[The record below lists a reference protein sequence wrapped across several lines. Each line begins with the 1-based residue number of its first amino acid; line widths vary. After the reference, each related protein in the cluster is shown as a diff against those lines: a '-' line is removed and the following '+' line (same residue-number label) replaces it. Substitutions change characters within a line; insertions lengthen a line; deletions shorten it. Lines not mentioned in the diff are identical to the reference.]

1 MYKKSSINFIP
12 PVFFVRENGVH
23 FLHPLLK
30 NKSKPDNL
38 TTHACVH
45 YDTTQSPRDVTI
57 ILFYT
62 PENMHTKI
70 NNN

>member
-23 FLHPLLK
+23 FLNPLLK

-45 YDTTQSPRDVTI
+45 YDTTVTKRCHNHFV
-57 ILFYT
+57 L
-62 PENMHTKI
+62 HTGKHAHK
-70 NNN
+70 N